1 MSTEFYRKKMVNL
14 NKDILLPHF
23 KFNASLVDK
32 KIPKYLFQTYI
43 LKEKVPKKV
52 HDNISK
58 YASDYTYFFYDDSQ
72 CRDFLYN
79 HFIPEVLKK
88 FDELK
93 GAHKADLFRYC
104 ILYIFG
110 GVYLDIKTILVRPL
124 KEIFHNDSDIYSF
137 YSVLSI
143 VPYSIYQGIL
153 AVSPLN
159 DIMKHSINFI
169 LNTTYLQTQKNY
181 VIFTEFMF
189 KDIQKMSH
197 NSLNNGYNILKNND
211 RIYLFREF
219 CCDSRVC
226 PLDRKDRYGLSC
238 NVINDDNELVFR
250 TRYSDF
256 PW

>member
-1 MSTEFYRKKMVNL
+1 MEFYYKKKNL
-14 NKDILLPHF
+14 NKNILLPNF
-23 KFNASLVDK
+23 TFNMSIVDK

-43 LKEKVPKKV
+43 SKERVPKIV

-58 YASDYTYFFYDDSQ
+58 YASDYDYFFYDDNQ
-72 CRDFLYN
+72 CRDFLHN

-88 FDELK
+88 FDELD

-124 KEIFHNDSDIYSF
+124 KDIFNDIRCSF
-137 YSVLSI
+137 YSALSMN
-143 VPYSIYQGIL
+143 PKSIYQGIL
-153 AVSPLN
+153 AVNPLN

-169 LNTTYLQTQKNY
+169 LNTTYLETKKNY

-189 KDIQKMSH
+189 KDIQKMCYS
-197 NSLNNGYNILKNND
+197 NLNNGYKILKNND
-211 RIYLFREF
+211 VIYLFQEV
-219 CCDSRVC
+219 CCNSRTC
-226 PLDRKDRYGLSC
+226 PLERKDRYGLSC
-238 NVINDDNELVFR
+238 NILNDDNELVFK
-250 TRYSDF
+250 TRFADF